1 MEYNIE
7 MMVFM
12 FRYSGFQAHLLYS
25 MEMYSRYLGKCKSD
39 SQRSLGEDEGKGQS
53 GKLAAEK
60 KLKE

>member
-7 MMVFM
+7 MMGFM
-12 FRYSGFQAHLLYS
+12 FKYSGFQASLLYS
-25 MEMYSRYLGKCKSD
+25 MEMYNSYLGKCKSD
-39 SQRSLGEDEGKGQS
+39 SQRSFGEDDGKGQL